1 MSAND
6 DLAVVRPSESSS
18 QNKNQNS
25 ADVEARASQEED
37 GCVYANE
44 EQEQDEDEDLEWI
57 PADELQGGQERPGDG
72 EPQVVH
78 DEEEVVVCP
87 PCEPAKVKL
96 RPAPHMPTAAE
107 RAEHEVTHCPYRS
120 WCDVCV
126 RALGREDPHN
136 RVSDK
141 EESAL
146 PTVGMDYDKY
156 GEEEAVGNQVTS
168 LILKDSETG
177 MIKGHVVEV
186 NGPRDE
192 WVLKRCCK
200 DIEGLGHAA
209 MMFLKILVL

>member
-1 MSAND
+1 MSANGG
-6 DLAVVRPSESSS
+6 LAVVRPWESSS
-18 QNKNQNS
+18 QSKNS
-25 ADVEARASQEED
+25 ADVEVRASQEED

-57 PADELQGGQERPGDG
+57 PAEELQGGQGDPGDG
-72 EPQVVH
+72 RPREGEGAHPIPGQEGGP
-78 DEEEVVVCP
+78 DEEVIVCP

-96 RPAPHMPTAAE
+96 RPAPQMPTAAE
-107 RAEHEVTHCPYRS
+107 RAEHEVTHCPFRS

-177 MIKGHVVEV
+177 MINGHVVEV
-186 NGPRDE
+186 KSHVMSGS
-192 WVLKRCCK
+192 
-200 DIEGLGHAA
+200 
-209 MMFLKILVL
+209 